1 MERLKQMTSVQIEFG
16 VAKIELATHSHTT
29 TIF

>member
-1 MERLKQMTSVQIEFG
+1 MGSLKQMTSVQIELG
-16 VAKIELATHSHTT
+16 VTKIELATHSHTA